1 MKRRILLVEDDTDSG
16 EALSL
21 LLRSQGYAV
30 AWAASGREA
39 LRSARSDAAGLPDLI
54 LLDLML
60 PDMDGAT
67 VIERLAESGPVPPV
81 VIHSASTLAEAQA
94 AGKRIGAAAVL
105 RKPAEWARMK
115 EVIERVCAVGS
126 RSD

>member
-21 LLRSQGYAV
+21 LLRSQGYDV

-39 LRSARSDAAGLPDLI
+39 LRSVRSDAARLPDLI

-60 PDMDGAT
+60 PDMDGAA
-67 VIERLAESGPVPPV
+67 VIERLAETGPVPPV

-105 RKPAEWARMK
+105 RKPAEWSRMK
-115 EVIERVCAVGS
+115 EVIERVCAVES